1 LVIEKQIIMKKT
13 LAYIFM
19 GVMVLGTSCKKYL
32 DINNNPNQATSATP
46 ELILPQAL
54 AATANNMNGFNSYGA
69 QLVGYMANA
78 GGYGG
83 FGSSISY
90 NFSSNDFSARW
101 TSTFDNL
108 EDYQA
113 ILDKSK
119 GDPQYRYFLGAARIM
134 KAINYQLLVDTYND
148 VPYNDALKGADN
160 LTPAYTD
167 AKVIYKDL
175 ADQLDSAIKDFNDGA
190 TTVGIK
196 ELGSSDVMFSG
207 DNDLWKQ
214 LANTIKLRLIIHAN
228 GKVNFSNTTFS
239 SDGFLTTDALINPGY
254 RRDNGRQNPKWNT
267 WAYGYTGSDGNK
279 AWMPNT
285 FVYSFYNGAKLNDP
299 GRGAALYYKFPN
311 TSTNRLGVE
320 SNSLDKSPAGSFWY
334 PSTARTGSTAGN
346 ATGVLK
352 GPEAGMPLIT
362 AAESYF
368 LQAEAAVRGIL
379 LGADAKELFENGI
392 RASFEYLY
400 MLPDGSIAGDP
411 DGDAAKYIA
420 NNSTSYL
427 VNFDLA
433 SSEDQKIEA
442 IITQKYIALN
452 MVNSDQA
459 WNDYRRTHYPAIV
472 PGGSGIQTF
481 ASAVSEATRPDKLPT
496 RILYPSSEGS
506 YNSAN
511 VPKNISAYTSTIF
524 WAL

>member
-1 LVIEKQIIMKKT
+1 MKKT
-13 LAYIFM
+13 LTYIFM

-32 DINNNPNQATSATP
+32 DINQNPNQATSATP

-54 AATANNMNGFNSYGA
+54 TATASNLNGFNSYGA

-90 NFSSNDFSARW
+90 NFSSNDFSGRW
-101 TSTFDNL
+101 TSTYDNL

-113 ILDKSK
+113 IINGASGQPSYL
-119 GDPQYRYFLGAARIM
+119 YFSGVAKIM
-134 KAINYQLLVDTYND
+134 KAINFQLLVDTYND
-148 VPYNDALKGADN
+148 VPYADALKGANN

-167 AKVIYKDL
+167 AKVIYKSL
-175 ADQLDSAIKDFNDGA
+175 ADQLDSAILDINNGA
-190 TTVGIK
+190 NTIGIK
-196 ELGSSDVMFSG
+196 PLGSSDVVFGKAGSADAEMK
-207 DNDLWKQ
+207 LWKQ
-214 LANTIKLRLIIHAN
+214 LANTIKLRIILHAS

-239 SDGFLTTDALINPGY
+239 SDGFLQTDALINPGY
-254 RRDNGRQNPKWNT
+254 RRDNGRQNPKWDT
-267 WAYGYTGSDGNK
+267 WAFSYTGSDANK

-285 FVYSFYNGAKLNDP
+285 FVLSFYDGAKLNDP
-299 GRGAALYYKFPN
+299 GRGAAIYYKYP
-311 TSTNRLGVE
+311 STPSNRLGYE
-320 SNSLDKSPAGSFWY
+320 NNSLEKSPSGSFWY
-334 PSTARTGSTAGN
+334 PSSSRSGKTAGN
-346 ATGVLK
+346 TTGVLK

-368 LQAEAAVRGIL
+368 LQAEAVVRGIIA
-379 LGADAKELFENGI
+379 GNAKQLFQAGI
-392 RASFEYLY
+392 RTSFEYLY
-400 MLPDGSIAGDP
+400 KLPDGTTSGNP
-411 DGDAAKYIA
+411 DSDAANYIS

-433 SSEDQKIEA
+433 TSMDQQIEA

-472 PGGSGIQTF
+472 NTAGATGVQTF
-481 ASAVSEATRPDKLPT
+481 ASSVSEATTPDRLPT

-511 VPKNISAYTSTIF
+511 VPKNISVNSSKIF